1 MRREILQ
8 KAIPYNWNDAAKL
21 PGVMPLDPQEW
32 IIIDEAYEGQMAE
45 REILLQNTDE
55 VIAVEQK

>member
-8 KAIPYNWNDAAKL
+8 KDIPYHWNQVAKL

-45 REILLQNTDE
+45 REILLQNT
-55 VIAVEQK
+55 Q